1 MERQNVLGRTMENL
15 LETLPE
21 SMVVLLRAAVLATK
35 KSKKVM
41 AFSHIDADGISALAI
56 IVRALEHEH
65 KEFEWKNIHQINS
78 ESIIEIKSEV
88 ERFKPDLVIFSDFGT
103 GQFGLVENHIAVM
116 DEVRQVIILDHHLP
130 QDRDVEDNQASHH
143 HKIIEINPCQH
154 DMSGSFDISGSGVAF
169 LFALGLSPENV
180 ELTELAIVGATGDL
194 QDFYGKGFT
203 GVNENI
209 IELGEAAGFLKVTR
223 DLTFFGIN
231 TRPLPYLLQYA
242 TDPYLPGLTGEEA
255 ACYSFFEDL
264 GIPMKDGHDEWR
276 TWVNLESNEKQAII
290 QKLIQHI
297 FEMYND
303 PRIASGLIGDV
314 IILPRRPERT
324 EMRSA
329 KEFSTLLNA
338 CGRNKKPDVGVKIC
352 LGDHDAIIEGRHLLQ
367 EHRRNLATA
376 LRRLEDD
383 GYTTMDGLYLVN
395 DPDTPDTIIGIVIG
409 MAQGSRIVP
418 IDKPIIGVSSNTSSD
433 SPLVKLSGRAP
444 KHLVKRGISL
454 KETFVSVAYAMN
466 EKYEKL
472 VAEAG
477 GHPMAAGAFIQ
488 KDYVEEFLKLSS
500 DHLEKTLKLE
510 EIKKKD

>member
-1 MERQNVLGRTMENL
+1 MENL

-21 SMVVLLRAAVLATK
+21 SMVDLLRAAVLATK

-56 IVRALEHEH
+56 IVRALEHEG
-65 KEFEWKNIHQINS
+65 KDFEWKNIHQINS

-103 GQFGLVENHIAVM
+103 GQFNLVKNHIAVI
-116 DEVRQVIILDHHLP
+116 DTVEQVIILDHHLP
-130 QDRDVEDNQASHH
+130 QDRDTKDDQSTHH
-143 HKIIEINPCQH
+143 HKIIEINPCHH
-154 DMSGSFDISGSGVAF
+154 DMSGSYDVSGSGVAF
-169 LFALGLSPENV
+169 LFAIGLSPENV
-180 ELTELAIVGATGDL
+180 ELSELAIVGATGDL

-203 GVNENI
+203 GVNKNI
-209 IELGEAAGFLKVTR
+209 IELGEASGFLKVTR

-264 GIPMKDGHDEWR
+264 GIKMKDDHDEWR
-276 TWVNLESNEKQAII
+276 TWVSLQSSEKQAVI
-290 QKLIQHI
+290 QKMIQYV

-303 PRIASGLIGDV
+303 PKIAKGLIGDV
-314 IILPRRPERT
+314 IILPNRPERT

-338 CGRNKKPDVGVKIC
+338 CGRNKRPEVGVKIC
-352 LGDHDAIIEGRHLLQ
+352 LGDHEAIIEGRHLLQ

-376 LRRLEDD
+376 LRRLEND
-383 GYTTMDGLYLVN
+383 GYSTMDGLYLVN
-395 DPDTPDTIIGIVIG
+395 DPETPDTIIGIVIG

-418 IDKPIIGVSSNTSSD
+418 IDKPIIGVSTNTSSD
-433 SPLVKLSGRAP
+433 SPLVKLSGRAH
-444 KHLVKRGISL
+444 KYLIKRGISL
-454 KETFVSVAYAMN
+454 KETFVSVAGSMN
-466 EKYEKL
+466 EKYETL

-477 GHPMAAGAFIQ
+477 GHPMAAGAFIH
-488 KDYVEEFLKLSS
+488 KDRVDEFLQLSS
-500 DHLEKTLKLE
+500 DHFEKTLKLE
-510 EIKKKD
+510 K